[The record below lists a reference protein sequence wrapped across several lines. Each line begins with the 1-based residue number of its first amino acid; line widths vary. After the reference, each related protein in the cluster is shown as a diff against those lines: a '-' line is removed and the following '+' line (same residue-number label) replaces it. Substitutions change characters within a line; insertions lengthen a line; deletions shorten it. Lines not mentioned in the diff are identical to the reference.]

1 MKKGKNKT
9 VYILAVIICFLILPE
24 IVVRTLTPEQ
34 LVRLSDFTSLGGI
47 FSHLL
52 SLMLFLGITSIL
64 LGIVA
69 ICLAKKI
76 YRYFVRLKK

>member
-1 MKKGKNKT
+1 
-9 VYILAVIICFLILPE
+9 
-24 IVVRTLTPEQ
+24 VVRTLTPEQ

-64 LGIVA
+64 LGIAA
-69 ICLAKKI
+69 ICLAKKSTDI
-76 YRYFVRLKK
+76 LSG